1 MDSKKKTLSR
11 IGMASKGIV
20 YILIGVL
27 TALAA
32 FGQGGNKT
40 SKKDALQFLADQSY
54 GKILLIIIGL
64 GLLSYVFYRFYQ
76 ALTNSKNQDE
86 DAKGY
91 LMRGSYFISGL
102 VYGLLAF
109 SAFKMSMGNSN
120 NNSSF
125 VADILNSE
133 YGNII
138 AILIAIALAGKSI
151 YEFYKAYSGKYRDE
165 IEHTDIDANAQSL
178 LINSGKMGFT
188 ARGIVVAIMS
198 FLFFKA
204 GFQSNSEKVDRANA
218 FNFLQD
224 EFGSIVLGL
233 VALGI
238 ALYGIFMLI
247 KSKYPDV
254 NLQ

>member
-1 MDSKKKTLSR
+1 MGSKKKTLSR
-11 IGMASKGIV
+11 IGIASKGIV
-20 YILIGVL
+20 YVLIGVL

-32 FGQGGNKT
+32 FNQGGNKT
-40 SKKDALQFLADQSY
+40 SKKDALQFLAEQSY
-54 GKILLIIIGL
+54 GRILLILIGIGL
-64 GLLSYVFYRFYQ
+64 SGYLFYRFYQ
-76 ALTNSKNQDE
+76 AVANLKNHDD

-91 LMRGSYFISGL
+91 FMRASYFISGL
-102 VYGLLAF
+102 VYGFLAF
-109 SAFKMSMGNSN
+109 SAFKMSMGNSSN
-120 NNSSF
+120 GSSY
-125 VADILNSE
+125 VTDILNSE

-151 YEFYKAYSGKYRDE
+151 YEFYKAYSGKYREE
-165 IEHTDIDANAQSL
+165 IEHTDIDASAQNM
-178 LINSGKMGFT
+178 LIKSGKMGFT

-204 GFQSNSEKVDRANA
+204 GFQSNGEKVNRANA

-238 ALYGIFMLI
+238 ALYGVFMLI